1 MLIAEGKFTPSP
13 EQEGFFD
20 LVRGD
25 SFPWYSLRTLDD
37 DHSPNQ
43 FCHALMKRSLSGEP
57 EEGIVNS
64 GYYEYSKNLF
74 LDVCASAGMEVR
86 DIYRIAF
93 NNTSYSPQKW
103 VDPHRDHDFD
113 HKVFLM
119 YLNRFD
125 HGATFLLDEDH
136 KVTHTIRPDLYKFVI
151 FDNCLHTHTFCK
163 PDQLRIVLVA
173 TFN

>member
-1 MLIAEGKFTPSP
+1 MLIAEGNFTPSP

-103 VDPHRDHDFD
+103 VDPHKDHEFD

-119 YLNRFD
+119 YLNKFD

-136 KVTHTIRPDLYKFVI
+136 KVTHTIRPDLYKFVL
-151 FDNCLHTHTFCK
+151 FDNCLHTHTFCN